1 MGTVRETYSTLKII
15 IFDHYNADYYKMVTM
30 LIRSLAH
37 VVRSSGGR
45 WVGWPGQGLK
55 VRFGKDHDDYDH
67 THESPRDGHD
77 HECWP
82 GQGLKVW
89 PGH

>member
-1 MGTVRETYSTLKII
+1 MSGHGKRNIFNIFGQFLMILII
-15 IFDHYNADYYKMVTM
+15 LM

-37 VVRSSGGR
+37 VVSSSGGR

-67 THESPRDGHD
+67 NHESPRDGHD

-82 GQGLKVW
+82 GQGLKVLSIVKMMII
-89 PGH
+89 